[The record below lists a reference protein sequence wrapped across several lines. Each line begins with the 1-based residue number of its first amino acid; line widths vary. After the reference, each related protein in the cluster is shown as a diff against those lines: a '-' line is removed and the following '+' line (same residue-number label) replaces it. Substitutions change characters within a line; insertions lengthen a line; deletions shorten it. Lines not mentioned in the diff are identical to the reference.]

1 MKNVRHDFP
10 YSDDK
15 CAACEGWVGWYV
27 TGCGCDFQFC
37 RQFAFYK
44 HAAAGLSYQ

>member
-1 MKNVRHDFP
+1 MKNVRHDVP
-10 YSDDK
+10 YSDGK
-15 CAACEGWVGWYV
+15 CVACEGWVECSV

-37 RQFAFYK
+37 RQFAFNK